1 MRAVTSKQL
10 ISLVGIAIAAPFFAI
25 AVIAGARAIALVQGL
40 EDDVLILALAT
51 GGAIISMV
59 NGFGRRTNKGRERE
73 RKVEA
78 RDNVASKSSSAISLG
93 C

>member
-40 EDDVLILALAT
+40 EDDVLIVALAT
-51 GGAIISMV
+51 CGAVISMI
-59 NGFGRRTNKGRERE
+59 NGFGRRTSKRRERV
-73 RKVEA
+73 VEA
-78 RDNVASKSSSAISLG
+78 RDNVASKGSSVISLG